1 MGNEFEIRSRL
12 RETPLFRG
20 VPDSTIALLAEAAT
34 AVTAQAGE
42 TVWPRGHKESEVLLL
57 LDGWAG
63 VEVVTWDGGRV
74 LLRLLGPHDVLGPS
88 HPEWTE
94 EAPISAVA
102 LAQCSAVSWRTD
114 SWERANGH
122 AKALLANLVVAQAR
136 YIGELE
142 RRCLGL
148 AGENVDRRLARML
161 LDLCR
166 SAGHSTGDGVEI
178 DLPLRR
184 EDLAG
189 LVGSSLYTVSR
200 TMSRWQ
206 RAGWVT
212 GGRKQVVVSK
222 RRALADVAEGGRGE
236 SGSATPVRRAN
247 LR

>member
-1 MGNEFEIRSRL
+1 MGIGFEVRSRL
-12 RETPLFRG
+12 KETPLFRG
-20 VPDSTIALLAEAAT
+20 VRDSTIALLAEAALT
-34 AVTAQAGE
+34 ITAQAGE
-42 TVWPRGHKESEVLLL
+42 TLWPRGHKESEVLLL
-57 LDGWAG
+57 LEGWVG
-63 VEVVTWDGGRV
+63 VEAVTWDGGRV

-88 HPEWTE
+88 QPARSQET
-94 EAPISAVA
+94 PITSVA
-102 LAQCSAVSWRTD
+102 LAQCTAVTWRTE

-136 YIGELE
+136 TIGELE

-148 AGENVDRRLARML
+148 SGDNVDCRLARML

-166 SAGHSTGDGVEI
+166 TAGHSTGDGVEI

-189 LVGSSLYTVSR
+189 LVGSTLYTISR

-206 RAGWVT
+206 RAGWGA
-212 GGRKQVVVSK
+212 GGRKRGVVSP
-222 RRALADVAEGGRGE
+222 RRARAEMAEGGREE
-236 SGSATPVRRAN
+236 SVSASPVRQAN

>member
-34 AVTAQAGE
+34 TVTAPAGE
-42 TVWPRGHKESEVLLL
+42 TVWPRGHKEREVLLL
-57 LDGWAG
+57 LEGWAG

-88 HPEWTE
+88 QPERTE

-102 LAQCSAVSWRTD
+102 LAQCSAVSWQTD

-148 AGENVDRRLARML
+148 SGENVDRRLARML
-161 LDLCR
+161 LDLCS
-166 SAGHSTGDGVEI
+166 SAGHLTGDGVEI

-206 RAGWVT
+206 RAGWVA
-212 GGRKQVVVSK
+212 GGRKHVVVSK